1 MLVRCTLPYIVLYC
15 LPENDPCTP
24 NPCLHGGVCTPAGSG
39 FSCNCTGTG
48 YTGVTCSIGIIRLP
62 PIPVLT
68 KGQTHNITISTRL
81 DIPGRV
87 RILLFEDDAPQ
98 RPYIV
103 LQARSLM
110 GTLPYTPRR
119 AGIHTITRKH
129 DNSHLFE
136 VQPSKVTV
144 FVRETNEQSNPMN
157 HYFTTLGLRIG
168 QLKQSC
174 CPPQDQLLYTCPES
188 TQQVTLKA
196 ACQWKN
202 DETTHWAPGVIFADG
217 HNMSLPVS
225 VAGYQYSQ
233 DGEGSVLSATS
244 ECTSCISND
253 PVCMQQNLDDDC
265 YCYNFTGQDTQDFL
279 NTHALGL
286 TYIEQIQNLL
296 PTWLKVQGNLI
307 NSTSATTHSEYD
319 YLAPIVQSD
328 VDVQDIEG
336 CSKITP
342 MKQGIYSVL
351 RYDKILSGEIDG
363 QTYTYDGRSDTRGS
377 SDPMCFA
384 VNLCQGLNSPVFFQ
398 LSQPVH
404 NILVSDYLKDFVEKG
419 WHIQLNTV
427 TVSKFDKNYTTDQV
441 YIWNGLRMIL
451 PLQITSDISV
461 NTNTEAW
468 FQSESLSVQVV
479 FTGDATFQ
487 YQVSAHNSGAAFVQK
502 TALCFLADK
511 KRHSQRR
518 DNFEYPK

>member
-1 MLVRCTLPYIVLYC
+1 MCVPDGIEFTCDC
-15 LPENDPCTP
+15 
-24 NPCLHGGVCTPAGSG
+24 SG
-39 FSCNCTGTG
+39 TN
-48 YTGVTCSIGIIRLP
+48 YTGETCNIEVILLP
-62 PIPVLT
+62 TIPPLT
-68 KGQTHNITISTRL
+68 KGQTHDITISRSIVSRQL
-81 DIPGRV
+81 KIR
-87 RILLFEDDAPQ
+87 LFEDGSNPLRFEPALKEGF
-98 RPYIV
+98 REISFY
-103 LQARSLM
+103 
-110 GTLPYTPRR
+110 YTPITT
-119 AGIHTITRKH
+119 GTHTITHRH
-129 DNSHLFE
+129 NAGFE
-136 VQPSKVTV
+136 VQPSKVIV
-144 FVRETNEQSNPMN
+144 LVRETSERSTPNN
-157 HYFTTLGLRIG
+157 HYFTTLGLRVG
-168 QLKQSC
+168 QLKEGCCHEQNQLTFSC
-174 CPPQDQLLYTCPES
+174 PGSIE
-188 TQQVTLKA
+188 QVTLKA

-202 DETTHWAPGVIFADG
+202 DGTTHWAPGVIFADG
-217 HNMSLPVS
+217 HNLSLPVS

-244 ECTSCISND
+244 ECTPCNSTQ
-253 PVCMQQNLDDDC
+253 PVCKQETPMNENC
-265 YCYNFTGQDTQDFL
+265 YCYNFTGEDAQDFL

-296 PTWLKVQGNLI
+296 PKWLKVQDNLI
-307 NSTSATTHSEYD
+307 NTTTHSEYD
-319 YLAPIVQSD
+319 YLAPIVQSH
-328 VDVQDIEG
+328 VDVQGVEG

-342 MKQGIYSVL
+342 MKQGIYSIL
-351 RYDKILSGEIDG
+351 RYDKTLSGEIDG

-427 TVSKFDKNYTTDQV
+427 TVSKFDMNNTTDQTYV
-441 YIWNGLRMIL
+441 WNGLRMIL
-451 PLQITSDISV
+451 PPQITSDISV

-468 FQSESLSVQVV
+468 FQSENLSVQVA

-518 DNFEYPK
+518 DNVKYSK